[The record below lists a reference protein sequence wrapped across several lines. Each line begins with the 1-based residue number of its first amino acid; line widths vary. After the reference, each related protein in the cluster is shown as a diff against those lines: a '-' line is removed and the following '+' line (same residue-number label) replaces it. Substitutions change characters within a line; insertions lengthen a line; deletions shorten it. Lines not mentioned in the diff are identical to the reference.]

1 MECRAALATQGE
13 STILHSPLF
22 LSMRPPAT
30 AHLNSIEP
38 SRELATA
45 ASLMLSICKQD
56 RFALLVVMHPAAP
69 AIELLMEHRTA
80 IASADSSSI
89 QSLLMLL

>member
-1 MECRAALATQGE
+1 MECRAVLATQGE

-22 LSMRPPAT
+22 LSMPPPAT
-30 AHLNSIEP
+30 AHLKPMEQ

-45 ASLMLSICKQD
+45 ASLMLSTCKQD
-56 RFALLVVMHPAAP
+56 RFALLAVMHPAAP
-69 AIELLMEHRTA
+69 AIELSMEHRTA
-80 IASADSSSI
+80 IAIADSSST